1 MCNVLEVNRSSYYD
15 WLKKKPTKQEIEDE
29 FLAEKIKKFF
39 FDSRHTFGHRR
50 IKKKLQKAGIKCSR
64 ERIRRL
70 MKEMHLIPIQTR
82 KFKATTNSNHSLPV
96 APNLLN
102 KDFSAEEPCQ
112 KWVGDISYIATE
124 EGWLYLAIIIDLF
137 SRKVVGWALGA
148 RMTKQ
153 LVIDAMN
160 QALKIENPAK
170 GLIFHSDRGS
180 QYASYDYQL
189 LLREHGIRQSM
200 SAKGDCYDNA
210 CVESFF
216 ATLKKELVYRERY
229 KARSWA
235 KLSIIE
241 HIQWYNSDRLHS
253 SLDNMSPMEYVQAYA
268 SDFQLKAA

>member
-1 MCNVLEVNRSSYYD
+1 
-15 WLKKKPTKQEIEDE
+15 
-29 FLAEKIKKFF
+29 
-39 FDSRHTFGHRR
+39 
-50 IKKKLQKAGIKCSR
+50 
-64 ERIRRL
+64 
-70 MKEMHLIPIQTR
+70 MHLIPIQTR

-160 QALKIENPAK
+160 QALNIENPAK

-180 QYASYDYQL
+180 QNASYDYQL
-189 LLREHGIRQSM
+189 LLREHGIRKSM
-200 SAKGDCYDNA
+200 SAKEDSYDNA
-210 CVESFF
+210 CIESFF
-216 ATLKKELVYRERY
+216 ATFKKELVYRERY

-235 KLSIIE
+235 LY
-241 HIQWYNSDRLHS
+241 Q
-253 SLDNMSPMEYVQAYA
+253 
-268 SDFQLKAA
+268 